1 MKFEAGGYRTDSKLA
16 NMRAMLDAPVVT
28 ARVLIIED
36 DPNVAEVVTRYLE
49 REGYQVEAVA
59 DGAVGLDRALTDLPD
74 LVVLDL
80 MLPSLGGLEV
90 CRRLRS
96 VAPVPVIMLT
106 ARGEEADRIAGLE
119 LGADDYVAKPFS
131 PRELTARVK
140 AVLRRAT
147 APLPAEQETP
157 PLHADDLSIDTV
169 THEVRL
175 RGELVSL
182 TAKEFDLL
190 VHLMRHPRRAFRREE
205 LLRDVWGFS
214 YGDTSTVTVH
224 VRRLREKIEADPSNP
239 RYVCTVWGV
248 GYRFEP

>member
-1 MKFEAGGYRTDSKLA
+1 
-16 NMRAMLDAPVVT
+16 
-28 ARVLIIED
+28 
-36 DPNVAEVVTRYLE
+36 
-49 REGYQVEAVA
+49 
-59 DGAVGLDRALTDLPD
+59 
-74 LVVLDL
+74 
-80 MLPSLGGLEV
+80 
-90 CRRLRS
+90 
-96 VAPVPVIMLT
+96 MLT

-147 APLPAEQETP
+147 APLPAEQETQ
-157 PLHADDLSIDTV
+157 PLNADDLSIDTV

-175 RGELVSL
+175 RGELVAL